1 AVSRRAVIFHR
12 FILKFEET
20 ARSIHR
26 FAVPLP
32 RFEVLY
38 FIALCYPRLGG
49 YSFRAVCYLQNN
61 HCLIF

>member
-1 AVSRRAVIFHR
+1 RNISPPSSFP
-12 FILKFEET
+12 FEKT

-38 FIALCYPRLGG
+38 FIALCYPRLGR